1 MLKYAAIAAV
11 ALVGATPA
19 FAADS
24 PSVTGGRVEVL
35 AGWDHV
41 TNSGFKDDGIAFGV
55 AAGYDFELSGTIL
68 GIEGEVADSTVKKFG
83 LKAGRDLYAGAR
95 IGVEVAP
102 GTLAYAKIGYTNAR
116 VTCGSGCGTNLDGI
130 RVGAG
135 VEHQFASRIYVKGEY
150 RYSNYQFGFSR
161 HQLVAGVGI
170 RF

>member
-11 ALVGATPA
+11 ALIGATPA
-19 FAADS
+19 FAADG
-24 PSVTGGRVEVL
+24 PAVTGGRVEVL

-55 AAGYDFELSGTIL
+55 AAGYDVEVAGTIL

-130 RVGAG
+130 RAGAG
-135 VEHQFASRIYVKGEY
+135 IEHQFASRIYVKGEY